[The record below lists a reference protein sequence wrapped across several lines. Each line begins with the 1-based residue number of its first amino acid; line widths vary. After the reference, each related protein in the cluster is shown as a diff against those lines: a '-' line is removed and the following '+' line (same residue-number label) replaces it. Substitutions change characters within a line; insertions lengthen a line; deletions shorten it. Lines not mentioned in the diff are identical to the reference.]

1 MGKGTGSFHTT
12 RRMIKNGALLLAVG
26 GWNRNTLSLF
36 RSYAR
41 ARIGSRLV
49 SSYYK
54 GSRRVVGTYPIKG
67 FVKPLRLFTLS
78 ATKRR
83 RATSR
88 YKIKAI
94 RISYTEHA
102 AMFTYKGMLRV
113 RRKVAHYK
121 RVSLFPLSKT
131 YTLLDGLRFFARLKR
146 PGKKR
151 KYGRTCASRTLKY
164 FTRFFIYINKFQHVG
179 CDASIVIP
187 SIKDI
192 AKRGLLSRTN

>member
-1 MGKGTGSFHTT
+1 MGKGTGSFHTS

-49 SSYYK
+49 SSYYS
-54 GSRRVVGTYPIKG
+54 GVRRVVSTYPVKAFI
-67 FVKPLRLFTLS
+67 KPLRLFTLS
-78 ATKRR
+78 ATRRR
-83 RATSR
+83 RATAR
-88 YKIKAI
+88 YKSKAI

-102 AMFTYKGMLRV
+102 GEFTYRGMLRV
-113 RRKVAHYK
+113 RRKVLHY
-121 RVSLFPLSKT
+121 RLVSLTALAKN
-131 YTLLDGLRFFARLKR
+131 YLYVGGLRYFDRLKR

-151 KYGRTCASRTLKY
+151 KYGRTCPSKTLRY

-179 CDASIVIP
+179 CEADRKSVV
-187 SIKDI
+187 
-192 AKRGLLSRTN
+192 